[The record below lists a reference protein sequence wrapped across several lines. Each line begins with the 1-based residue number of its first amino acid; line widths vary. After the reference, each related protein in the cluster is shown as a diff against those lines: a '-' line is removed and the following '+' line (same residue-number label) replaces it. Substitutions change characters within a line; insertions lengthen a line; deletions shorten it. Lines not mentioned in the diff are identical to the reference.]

1 MDYVLANKTKNP
13 LLNFYKA
20 KLKKKELINKSNN
33 ILFGNQSNQKILKT
47 FKREISSDKNK
58 LGQMKYKTSKNSPNS
73 SLIKYTNRGG
83 QIDSNN
89 ISKKDIIINKI
100 SNNNNYISVSKN
112 KNKLKNDIFEEFFKK
127 KLKKIY
133 KNTNGQISQ
142 RQKSTKNIFNNM
154 RNDSSLNSSR
164 LTKIKKTIY
173 GNSNLYFNNNSKIA
187 HQINNSNIIDD
198 NQTKREKNTINKSGL
213 NSINNSS
220 LIPSTSFRKIIVDN
234 NSNKINN
241 HNNIFYNN
249 FLNKQKN
256 NNNSNNNNIINNNEK
271 GYIGNY
277 NLMRHIE
284 NKYEYNYNN
293 NDSNKN
299 SINNKIKEDPFL
311 KKYKNNTKT
320 KIVESASNSKIK
332 KINPVDYL
340 YNSKHKKDNSKYA
353 VKYLD
358 ENNSGLNNSKK
369 LKNNEPI
376 SCEIN
381 GSYAEFNKQSKA
393 SNLSKN
399 NSNKSNINKKRLKIN
414 EQKNEFNNE
423 QNNNIINSNENKYKS
438 KNEDM
443 IKYNVNNP
451 NINIDNNI
459 SEINNIFNRSKI
471 NKENLK
477 NFLNQEHKSN
487 IFNIKGLSEFANN
500 NHLISGNYLIKSS
513 QLSSNHISND
523 INQDKNN
530 DINSIFNNDINNNSL
545 LNISNNNN
553 CNNINNQNIN
563 INININNNSDNKNN
577 NFINNNFID
586 INNYNK
592 NIVPK
597 YEIVN
602 NSNSGIINNISSNIS
617 HLQYLNN
624 NSDILNN
631 QINNNELQMQNNDII
646 YQKKIA
652 MLPKEFTSSLNS
664 KNNNFKEED
673 SSNNININKN
683 HNIINYNNFNNYNHY
698 NNTNNQ
704 SNIIK
709 AKLVKN
715 SLQRNNFIS
724 PNKNSKV
731 IIDNKKNNNKDIDN
745 DNDNDNDN
753 DIKINSLSTSKI
765 KKFNDLQERL
775 YNSKENSKDNSNIK
789 KNKKNKN
796 LIIDNEAYDIN
807 VIDLNDF
814 SPIYDEKRNNDNIQ
828 EKINRQNQLH
838 INKNNISLIN
848 NKNNVR
854 NENNI
859 NSNNT
864 NGNNTNN
871 TKNKINY
878 NKENK
883 DEIKNKPQ
891 YHKYSQSQSLGK
903 KAKDLNKKII
913 SNINNLKIKNNLLF
927 EGKNIIKNNSKS
939 KLETNSIR
947 EDTSNN
953 NNNIN
958 KEKDKDKDKDKEKK
972 TTHLIDLLD
981 SKENSKE
988 YIDKNKQKEILKEN
1002 KKNIFSKKIDIFS
1015 LKINNIIDNNS
1026 NKNKNKNKIQEI
1038 KKTNKNND
1046 DMLYVPDSPE
1056 IIKKEQDNIILTTMS
1071 KDCEYYKDE
1080 MENLSFYIKNY
1091 YKENGKY
1098 PDSRIEFYLYGRQIG
1113 HGAFGKV
1120 NLALHIASGRLV
1132 AIKTFSKKHL
1142 KNKHARQKIKN
1153 EINIL
1158 SRLRHP
1164 FINQILDS
1172 FETDKHIFIIMEYV
1186 CGDLLG
1192 FIRKRGKL
1200 SESIS
1205 KLIFKQII
1213 EGLKYIHK
1221 KKIVHRDI
1229 KLDNILID
1237 LSNTVK
1243 ICDFGVSRK
1252 LSNGDI
1258 MYEHCGTPAYIAP
1271 EIFGNK
1277 GYEGFLCD
1285 IWSAGVTLYYMLSG
1299 SQPFRAN
1306 SIKDLEKIVVQGKF
1320 EEIEEVSQE
1329 ANDLISEM
1337 LQVDPKKR
1345 ITIDNILKHPW
1356 LNNVDLE
1363 NRKNLNLFTES
1374 EKILLSKFDVDYLV
1388 SNKEELIENFSLK
1401 NLETNNNDT
1410 NFNNAGDTKSLIF
1423 APYNSY
1429 IEESKD
1435 NKYNKKILYE
1445 EEKIYKEL
1453 KIHNNIC
1460 KFGFKVQQANI
1471 KYELSNN
1478 NDFDN
1483 GVIKTQREED
1493 IKNQNEKIEK
1503 KYEEKMLND
1512 KLSGLNTPRVRSAN
1526 DSFEESEKIIVNR
1539 DIIKKIEKD
1548 IGYDKKYIINCIKKN
1563 KINYA
1568 TATYY
1573 LMAKDNI
1580 K

>member
-1 MDYVLANKTKNP
+1 MDYVIANKTKSP
-13 LLNFYKA
+13 LINFYKA

-33 ILFGNQSNQKILKT
+33 IFGNQSNQKILKT
-47 FKREISSDKNK
+47 FKREISNDKNK

-73 SLIKYTNRGG
+73 SLVKYSNRGG
-83 QIDSNN
+83 QMDSNN

-112 KNKLKNDIFEEFFKK
+112 KNKNKIKNDLFEEFFRK
-127 KLKKIY
+127 KLIKIN
-133 KNTNGQISQ
+133 KNNNGQISQ
-142 RQKSTKNIFNNM
+142 RQKSTKNIFNNL

-173 GNSNLYFNNNSKIA
+173 GNSNIYFNNNSKIA
-187 HQINNSNIIDD
+187 QQINNSNIIED
-198 NQTKREKNTINKSGL
+198 NNKTKREKSSVNKNSAL

-234 NSNKINN
+234 NGKKINN
-241 HNNIFYNN
+241 NNIFYNN
-249 FLNKQKN
+249 FLSKQKGNNIN
-256 NNNSNNNNIINNNEK
+256 NNCINNEK
-271 GYIGNY
+271 GYISNY

-284 NKYEYNYNN
+284 N

-299 SINNKIKEDPFL
+299 SINNKNKDDPFL
-311 KKYKNNTKT
+311 KKYKNSSKS
-320 KIVESASNSKIK
+320 KMVESSSNSKIK

-340 YNSKHKKDNSKYA
+340 YNSKHKKENSKYA

-358 ENNSGLNNSKK
+358 ENSNNSKK
-369 LKNNEPI
+369 MKKNEPV

-381 GSYAEFNKQSKA
+381 GSYAEFNNKQNKTA
-393 SNLSKN
+393 NISKN
-399 NSNKSNINKKRLKIN
+399 NTNKSSINKKRIKIN
-414 EQKNEFNNE
+414 EQKNENNKE
-423 QNNNIINSNENKYKS
+423 ENNNILNSDENKN
-438 KNEDM
+438 KNED
-443 IKYNVNNP
+443 NVKHNENNHNS
-451 NINIDNNI
+451 NINDKSNDANI
-459 SEINNIFNRSKI
+459 NSYFNKGKKT
-471 NKENLK
+471 KENLK
-477 NFLNQEHKSN
+477 NYLNKDNKSN
-487 IFNIKGLSEFANN
+487 IFNIKELSDMKNSN
-500 NHLISGNYLIKSS
+500 SLLSGNYLIKSS
-513 QLSSNHISND
+513 QLSSNHINND
-523 INQDKNN
+523 INQEKNQ
-530 DINSIFNNDINNNSL
+530 DINSIFNNDMNNNSL

-563 INININNNSDNKNN
+563 INININNSSDNKNN
-577 NFINNNFID
+577 NYINNNFID

-602 NSNSGIINNISSNIS
+602 DSNSGIINNISSNVS
-617 HLQYLNN
+617 HLHYLNN
-624 NSDILNN
+624 NSDIINN
-631 QINNNELQMQNNDII
+631 QKNEIQDNDKI
-646 YQKKIA
+646 YQKKIS
-652 MLPKEFTSSLNS
+652 LIPKEFASSLNS
-664 KNNNFKEED
+664 NSKEEDIKNNN
-673 SSNNININKN
+673 IL
-683 HNIINYNNFNNYNHY
+683 NYNNYNHY
-698 NNTNNQ
+698 NNNNQ
-704 SNIIK
+704 PNIIK

-715 SLQRNNFIS
+715 YVQMNNFIS
-724 PNKNSKV
+724 PNKNINSSNNTSK
-731 IIDNKKNNNKDIDN
+731 INNNKDIDKN
-745 DNDNDNDN
+745 ADADKDDK
-753 DIKINSLSTSKI
+753 DMKINSMNTSKI
-765 KKFNDLQERL
+765 KIFNDLQEQL
-775 YNSKENSKDNSNIK
+775 CNSKNKDVNNTYAKENV
-789 KNKKNKN
+789 KNKN
-796 LIIDNEAYDIN
+796 IVIENDVYDIN
-807 VIDLNDF
+807 IIDINDF
-814 SPIYDEKRNNDNIQ
+814 SPIYDEKCKNDNIQ
-828 EKINRQNQLH
+828 EKINKQNQLH
-838 INKNNISLIN
+838 MNKNNISLID
-848 NKNNVR
+848 NKNILK
-854 NENNI
+854 NEYNFNSNNLNYNNI
-859 NSNNT
+859 NCI
-864 NGNNTNN
+864 
-871 TKNKINY
+871 KNKINEL
-878 NKENK
+878 NR
-883 DEIKNKPQ
+883 DDLKNRQ
-891 YHKYSQSQSLGK
+891 QFHKYSQSQSLGK

-913 SNINNLKIKNNLLF
+913 NNMNNIKIKNNIFL
-927 EGKNIIKNNSKS
+927 EKKVGENKS
-939 KLETNSIR
+939 KVETKTNSGKG
-947 EDTSNN
+947 DTSNN
-953 NNNIN
+953 NVNKDRDRDREKDKDRDKE
-958 KEKDKDKDKDKEKK
+958 KEKDKDKDKKNIR
-972 TTHLIDLLD
+972 LVDLLD

-988 YIDKNKQKEILKEN
+988 IMEKNKKEN
-1002 KKNIFSKKIDIFS
+1002 NTKDTKKNIFQQKIDIFS
-1015 LKINNIIDNNS
+1015 LKISNSENNNS
-1026 NKNKNKNKIQEI
+1026 NEKDEYKISELI
-1038 KKTNKNND
+1038 KKNNND
-1046 DMLYVPDSPE
+1046 DNEDMLYIPDSPE
-1056 IIKKEQDNIILTTMS
+1056 IRKKEQENIILTTMS

-1080 MENLSFYIKNY
+1080 MEKLSYYIKNY
-1091 YKENGKY
+1091 FKENGKY

-1142 KNKHARQKIKN
+1142 KNKHAKQKIKN
-1153 EINIL
+1153 EIGIL

-1172 FETDKHIFIIMEYV
+1172 FETDKHIFIVMEYV

-1237 LSNTVK
+1237 LTNTVK

-1252 LSNGDI
+1252 LSNGDV

-1277 GYEGFLCD
+1277 GYEGYLCD
-1285 IWSAGVTLYYMLSG
+1285 VWSAGVTLYYMLSG
-1299 SQPFRAN
+1299 IQPFRAN
-1306 SIKDLEKIVVQGKF
+1306 SIKDLENIVLQGKF
-1320 EEIEEVSQE
+1320 EEIEEVTQE
-1329 ANDLISEM
+1329 ANDLIEEM

-1356 LNNVDLE
+1356 LKNVDLE
-1363 NRKNLNLFTES
+1363 NRKNLNLFTQS
-1374 EKILLSKFDVDYLV
+1374 EKILLSKFDVDYLI

-1410 NFNNAGDTKSLIF
+1410 NFNVAGDTKSLIF

-1435 NKYNKKILYE
+1435 QINILSE
-1445 EEKIYKEL
+1445 EEKMYKEL
-1453 KIHNNIC
+1453 KINNNIC

-1503 KYEEKMLND
+1503 KYEEKLLND

-1526 DSFEESEKIIVNR
+1526 DSFEESEKITINNDV
-1539 DIIKKIEKD
+1539 IKKIEKEV
-1548 IGYDKKYIINCIKKN
+1548 GYDRKYIINCIKKN

-1573 LMAKDNI
+1573 LMTKDYF